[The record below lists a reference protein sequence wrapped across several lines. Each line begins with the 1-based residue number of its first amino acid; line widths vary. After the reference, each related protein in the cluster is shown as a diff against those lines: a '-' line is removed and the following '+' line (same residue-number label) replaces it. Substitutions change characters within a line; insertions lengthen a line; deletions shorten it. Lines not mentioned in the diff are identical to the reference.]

1 MQADNEQSAAEF
13 LEEYP
18 RWETA
23 ARVRTVSKLTPLVR
37 ARLVEGVLAGLNR
50 AEAATRAGI
59 APATFAKW
67 LKRGERSRY
76 GPEHD
81 LVMIIQA
88 ADAQLEFLL
97 VKAIRT
103 AAFAGDWRAAEALLK
118 RRFPDRWGDR
128 QRIDHRLI
136 LEEATKLAEQYPE
149 FSVEEIVAEA
159 EGVLRESRS

>member
-1 MQADNEQSAAEF
+1 MSEQGQSGAEF
-13 LEEYP
+13 LDDFP
-18 RWETA
+18 KWETA
-23 ARVRTVSKLTPLVR
+23 ARVRTVGKLTPLVR

-59 APATFAKW
+59 APQTFAKW
-67 LKRGERSRY
+67 LKRGENRRH

-88 ADAQLEFLL
+88 ADAQLEYLL
-97 VKAIRT
+97 VKAIRG
-103 AAFAGDWRAAEALLK
+103 AAFGGDWRAAEALLK